1 MRRRT
6 DPRPSAT
13 LDKRREP
20 VFAYAPG
27 AGTTAGQ
34 GPDGRRCSFE
44 GIPRSDMSTPH
55 RLFAGL
61 RLDGIGLA
69 GALTCALV
77 ASTPAAAAKR
87 APKAAPKPAPVRE
100 TLPMVRPT
108 PFSTGPVA
116 ATAPA
121 GWTLEIPPKVERGT
135 RYDLIPEH
143 GLIVLRARADA
154 SNASLRHGLF
164 ADPKLTPTLQ
174 WRWRTERTVQNATL
188 GRKDYEDSAARV
200 CVYFDRDPETMTL
213 KERTRLKLERTR
225 HGNRVPTAGLCYVWD
240 NQHPVNTILDSAET
254 PFVAMVVASSG
265 PEHLGRWQT
274 LQRDVV
280 DDYRRAYNTD
290 PPRIIGVSVAVDTAD
305 TGEPA
310 NTWFG
315 DIAFVGA
322 RSR

>member
-1 MRRRT
+1 MPT
-6 DPRPSAT
+6 PRP
-13 LDKRREP
+13 RP
-20 VFAYAPG
+20 
-27 AGTTAGQ
+27 
-34 GPDGRRCSFE
+34 
-44 GIPRSDMSTPH
+44 
-55 RLFAGL
+55 AGL
-61 RLDGIGLA
+61 RVAGLRSCRA
-69 GALTCALV
+69 SSRALACALGGAL
-77 ASTPAAAAKR
+77 ASAMILAPPATAAKR
-87 APKAAPKPAPVRE
+87 APKPAPKPTPVRE
-100 TLPMVRPT
+100 ALPMVRPT
-108 PFSTGPVA
+108 PFSGGPVA

-121 GWTLEIPPKVERGT
+121 GWTLELAPKVERGT
-135 RYDLIPEH
+135 RYDLIPED
-143 GLIVLRARADA
+143 GQIVLRARADA
-154 SNASLRHGLF
+154 SSASLRHGLF
-164 ADPKLTPTLQ
+164 ADPKLTPILH
-174 WRWRTERTVQNATL
+174 WRWRTERVVQNAEL

-240 NQHPVNTILDSAET
+240 NHHPVNTILDSAET

-315 DIAFVGA
+315 DIAFVGKA
-322 RSR
+322 SH